1 MAGLSKT
8 REMVLHAN
16 NFKVIDHCELALPVF
31 PNWQYDSFN
40 LENVSQADCLA
51 DSALVCLILKS
62 LNCWDCP
69 KKQPVTINKS
79 GQN

>member
-1 MAGLSKT
+1 MAGLRKT

-16 NFKVIDHCELALPVF
+16 NFKVIDHCELAL
-31 PNWQYDSFN
+31 
-40 LENVSQADCLA
+40 
-51 DSALVCLILKS
+51 ALVCLILTS

-69 KKQPVTINKS
+69 KKQPVTINKN